1 MADRGGG
8 RNSGKCLTVGLWLL
22 IWQIGLVQAE
32 EARVFQIDLPA
43 QPVAMALNS
52 LSEQTGVSVLFSS
65 DLTKN
70 RQSKRVVG
78 YYSVLEALQLL
89 LKGTGLSGGLSKKEI
104 VTISLAGTSTSSED
118 YDKGENMKNIELHE
132 NQHKKSLLTSAVT
145 FFASVI
151 VATNVIGQ
159 TMQPTGA
166 VLEEIIVTAQKR
178 TQNLQDVPISIET
191 VSGEFIRDNN
201 LQSLWNLSNWTPG
214 LVLDEEGSEGQSV
227 AIRGVG
233 TVGKNLSVELAV
245 PTFVDGIHFGR
256 ASSQKSAFL
265 DIERVEIL
273 RGPQPIFFGQ
283 NATAG
288 AISIISKRPGP
299 EWQGFVEGEVSR
311 FDSQLLEF
319 GVGGPVTDTFGIRVA
334 GKYEKSSGYMK
345 DWFTGDPFPHSNT
358 KIGRVILQWT
368 PTERL
373 NVTAKFD
380 YADQEAGDSEGAYFL
395 NKFSV
400 NPDTRYPAS
409 VLVTGQEGANSAPLT
424 EIGDIGRIGF
434 RAGPLFVSS
443 PEHITVANIRHQ
455 DDRGAYDVTRLRSAN
470 LDVGPGWMGLD
481 APEQFINGDL
491 TSGITSKPWHTY
503 LDVNYQLTDGVELR
517 SLTGF
522 SRVNY
527 ETVRG
532 VAGHFGTNARL
543 RSENLK
549 QWSQDIQLTSTLGG
563 TIEWMTGLYWQQ
575 NDVVVTSDH
584 WEANSGFGIRG
595 NYSPED
601 SRWLSAVAAVTF
613 NFFNNNISI
622 DLGGRYTDIH
632 KVGKGWTFAADWIVE
647 DPVTGQPVTMPAGIR
662 MPAAFNHAY
671 IVGRTPYRD
680 RIGNNTAFAGVVDES
695 DFNPQIV
702 LRYRPTEDT
711 SVYVKYAESFK
722 AGGFDT
728 ASVNLPSNSEDFT
741 FNAETANI
749 WEAGLR
755 ASFLNGAATANLTL
769 FRSRF
774 KDLQVS
780 SYDAGAFPPRSRTS
794 NAASQKSD
802 GIEFNGRIAAS
813 ERLTLGVSAALMD
826 ATMLSYPG
834 ASCTP
839 AEVDTGLCGTG
850 GIPNRID
857 RTGQPALNA
866 PEWQGTFNIN
876 YWMPF
881 MDRFKSDLNVYLTG
895 SDGYIFDRS
904 WDQSVL
910 YDTEF
915 DATVSLAFSDMD
927 DTWKVSFFG
936 RNLMAPR
943 PTYHPENDIS
953 DADGV
958 GLATVRLNNFVTY
971 GVRLGYNF

>member
-1 MADRGGG
+1 MADRGGV
-8 RNSGKCLTVGLWLL
+8 RNSGKLYTVGLWLF
-22 IWQIGLVQAE
+22 IGLFGVVKAE
-32 EARVFQIDLPA
+32 EKQVFYIDLPA
-43 QPVAMALNS
+43 QPVAKALNS

-65 DLTKN
+65 NLTEN
-70 RQSKRVVG
+70 RQSNRVVG
-78 YYSVLEALQLL
+78 NYSLLEVLELL
-89 LKGTGLSGGLSKKEI
+89 LKGTGLSGGLSNKEVVI
-104 VTISLAGTSTSSED
+104 ISLVETSTSGKD
-118 YDKGENMKNIELHE
+118 NDKGDNMKNFGLHE
-132 NQHKKSLLTSAVT
+132 SLNKKSLLTSAVT
-145 FFASVI
+145 FFASVLA
-151 VATNVIGQ
+151 ATNVTGQ
-159 TMQPTGA
+159 TMQQAGT
-166 VLEEIIVTAQKR
+166 VLEEIVVTAQRR
-178 TQNLQDVPISIET
+178 TQSLQDVPISIET

-201 LQSLWNLSNWTPG
+201 LQSLWQLSNYTPG

-273 RGPQPIFFGQ
+273 RGPQPVFFGQ

-299 EWQGFVEGEVSR
+299 EWEGFVEGEVSR

-334 GKYEKSSGYMK
+334 GKYEKSDGYMK
-345 DWFTGDPFPHSNT
+345 DWFTGEPFPHSDI

-368 PTERL
+368 PTEKL

-380 YADQEAGDSEGAYFL
+380 YADQEFGDSEGAYFL
-395 NKFSV
+395 NRFSD
-400 NPDTRYPAS
+400 NPDLRYPAT
-409 VLVTGQEGANSAPLT
+409 VLITGQEGANSAPVT
-424 EIGDIGRIGF
+424 ETGKIGRLGF

-443 PEHITVANIRHQ
+443 PERITVANIRHQ
-455 DDRGAYDVTRLRSAN
+455 DDNGAYDVTRLASAN
-470 LDVGPGWMGLD
+470 LDVGPGFMGID
-481 APEQFINGDL
+481 APEQFRNGDL
-491 TSGITSKPWHTY
+491 TAGVNSKPWHTY
-503 LDVNYQLTDGVELR
+503 LEVNYQLTDGIELR

-522 SRVNY
+522 SRVDY
-527 ETVRG
+527 ETIRG
-532 VAGHFGTNARL
+532 VAGHFGTNVRL

-549 QWSQDIQLTSTLGG
+549 QWSQDIQLTSSLGG

-584 WEANSGFGIRG
+584 WQADSGFGIRG
-595 NYSPED
+595 NNVFED
-601 SRWLSAVAAVTF
+601 SRWLSAVAAITF
-613 NFFNNNISI
+613 NFLNNNISI

-632 KVGKGWTFAADWIVE
+632 KDGKGWTFAADWIVE
-647 DPVTGQPVTMPAGIR
+647 HPVTGEPVTMPAGTK

-671 IVGRTPYRD
+671 IVGRTPYRNRVGD
-680 RIGNNTAFAGVVDES
+680 DTPFAGVIDES

-702 LRYRPTEDT
+702 LRYRPNEDT

-728 ASVNLPSNSEDFT
+728 ASVNLPANREDFT

-755 ASFLNGAATANLTL
+755 ASFLNGAAIANLTVY
-769 FRSRF
+769 RSRF

-802 GIEFNGRIAAS
+802 GIEFNGRMAVS
-813 ERLTLGVSAALMD
+813 ERLTLGISAGFMD
-826 ATMLSYPG
+826 AVMLSYPG

-857 RTGQPALNA
+857 RSGQPGLNA
-866 PEWQGTFNIN
+866 PDWQGTFNIN

-881 MDRFKSDLNVYLTG
+881 MDRFKSNFNVFLTG

-915 DATVSLAFSDMD
+915 DATLSLAFSDLD

-936 RNLMAPR
+936 RNLLAPR

-958 GLATVRLNNFVTY
+958 GIATLRMNNFVTY